1 MQWVWMGMNHIAK
14 KAQYK
19 VFFVITIH
27 LNVVWLVLLGIC
39 AMPRNR
45 VYPTGNKGSNP
56 FLCANACFLHGFVQ
70 FHQKKS
76 CIWLV
81 SCGRKAE
88 YGAFFALFWVRFG
101 YGMGMII

>member
-14 KAQYK
+14 KAQYI

-70 FHQKKS
+70 FH
-76 CIWLV
+76 
-81 SCGRKAE
+81 
-88 YGAFFALFWVRFG
+88 
-101 YGMGMII
+101 